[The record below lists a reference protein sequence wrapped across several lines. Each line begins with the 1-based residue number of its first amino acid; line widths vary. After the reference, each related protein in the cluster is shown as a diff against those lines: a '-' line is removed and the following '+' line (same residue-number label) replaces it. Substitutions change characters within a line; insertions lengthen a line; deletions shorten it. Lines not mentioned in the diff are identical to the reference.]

1 MGKLHKDIAMA
12 MVQLAEEEST
22 TDQDII
28 KVSAAEKLCVV
39 KPTFHPKVLLKEGWC
54 LVRDPCWLLFRNRRE
69 GLQKK
74 LSYIGRGIIS
84 P

>member
-28 KVSAAEKLCVV
+28 KVSAAEKLRC
-39 KPTFHPKVLLKEGWC
+39 
-54 LVRDPCWLLFRNRRE
+54 
-69 GLQKK
+69 
-74 LSYIGRGIIS
+74 
-84 P
+84 

>member
-28 KVSAAEKLCVV
+28 KVSAAEKLC
-39 KPTFHPKVLLKEGWC
+39 C
-54 LVRDPCWLLFRNRRE
+54 
-69 GLQKK
+69 
-74 LSYIGRGIIS
+74 
-84 P
+84 